1 MAPPTVTP
9 NLAAIERVGAPQG
22 LSAQEAAA
30 RLKKFGPN
38 SIPEQKPHPI
48 LAFLRKFWA
57 PVPWMLE
64 VTFILELALRKPV
77 EAVII
82 ALLLIGNAVLGFV
95 EEGKAHAA
103 LEILRQRLEINARVM
118 RDGKWE
124 TAPAHDL
131 VPGDCIYLRMG
142 DMVPADAHII
152 QGNIEVD
159 QSALTGESA
168 PVELEPGGDVRSGS
182 VVKRGE
188 GTAEVTAT
196 GAKSMFG
203 KTAELVR
210 GAKTVGH
217 MEQIIFSIVKYLLIM
232 DITLVLAILIYA
244 FCVGMAGSIILP
256 FALILLVASVPVALP
271 ATFTLA
277 QATASLKMADNNVL
291 VTRLSAIQELASM
304 QQLCCDKTGT
314 LTLNELVLEKIQG
327 LQGATESDVLAFAA
341 QTCDAGT
348 QDPIDMAILKKYQ
361 EKPSTTFPWIRS
373 KLIPFDPATKR
384 AEAELERDGQKARAI
399 KGAPATLATLCKDSQ
414 DILKQSEVLAA
425 QGNRVMGVAAQ
436 TDGEL
441 KFIGLL
447 SLRDPPRP
455 ESHETVA
462 KLQAMGIR
470 VRMVTGDGQTTA
482 QAISA
487 QLGIGSKSA
496 DRSAIENGQLDADVF
511 AGVFPE
517 DKIALVRQLQSQ
529 HIITGMTGDG
539 VNDAPALKQAEVGI
553 AVSNA
558 TDVARSAA
566 SLVLT
571 KPGISHLTDAVN
583 IGREVYRRMLT
594 YTTNKVTKTI
604 QVALFLSLGLLITGS
619 LVTTPRLILLLLFA
633 NDFVTMSLASD
644 RVKPSPQP
652 DRWNIR
658 VLMWSSAM
666 IAISWLLYCFA
677 VFYVGRHFMK
687 LPATQ
692 TLVFLA
698 LVFSGL
704 ATVYLVRESRAFWKS
719 RPGTFLLCATAGDVL
734 VVSAMAVFGILM
746 APVPPL
752 MVLGLLAATL
762 AMVLVL
768 DVAKKPLLRRLTNEG
783 QQMSV
788 KPAGGAS
795 IPGSAAAKM

>member
-1 MAPPTVTP
+1 MDITTLNNNITALPAV
-9 NLAAIERVGAPQG
+9 AGAKG
-22 LSAQEAAA
+22 LSAQEAAE

-38 SIPEQKPHPI
+38 AISKPKPHPI
-48 LAFLRKFWA
+48 RDFFLKFWA

-64 VTFILELALRKPV
+64 VTFVLEISLGKPV
-77 EAVII
+77 EAIII

-95 EEGKAHAA
+95 EEGKAQAA
-103 LEILRQRLEINARVM
+103 LDILRHRLEINARVL
-118 RDGKWE
+118 RDEKWQSV
-124 TAPAHDL
+124 PAGEI

-142 DMVPADAHII
+142 DMVPADARLV

-168 PVELEPGGDVRSGS
+168 PVELAPGGDARSGS

-188 GTAEVTAT
+188 AAAEVTAT
-196 GAKSMFG
+196 GAKSFFG
-203 KTAELVR
+203 KTADLVR

-217 MEQIIFSIVKYLLIM
+217 MEQIIFSIVKYLLVM
-232 DITLVLAILIYA
+232 DVTLVAMVLIYA
-244 FCVGMAGSIILP
+244 FSAGMAWSVILP

-277 QATASLKMADNNVL
+277 QATASLEMADNNVL
-291 VTRLSAIQELASM
+291 VTRLSAIQELAGM

-314 LTLNELVLEKIQG
+314 LTLNQLTLEKVQP
-327 LQGATESDVLAFAA
+327 LNGASEQDVLAFAA

-361 EKPSTTFPWIRS
+361 ENPVPGFHWKRR

-384 AEAELERDGQKARAI
+384 AEADLELDGKKARSM
-399 KGAPATLATLCKDSQ
+399 KGAIATLAALCKNAGDVLRQ
-414 DILKQSEVLAA
+414 AETLAA
-425 QGNRVMGVAAQ
+425 QGNRVLGVATQ
-436 TDGEL
+436 VDGEL
-441 KFIGLL
+441 QLIGLL

-455 ESHETVA
+455 ESHDTIA
-462 KLQAMGIR
+462 KLQGLGIR
-470 VRMVTGDGQTTA
+470 VRMVTGDSQTTA
-482 QAISA
+482 QAISG
-487 QLGIGSKSA
+487 QLGIGNKSA
-496 DRSAIENGQLDADVF
+496 DRSAIEQGQLDADVF

-517 DKIALVRQLQSQ
+517 DKIALVRKLQSQ

-571 KPGISHLTDAVN
+571 KPGIGHLTDAVK
-583 IGREVYRRMLT
+583 IGRKVYRRMLT
-594 YTTNKVTKTI
+594 YTTNKITKTI
-604 QVALFLSLGLLITGS
+604 QVALFLSLGLLITGQ
-619 LVTTPRLILLLLFA
+619 LVTTPRLVLLLLFA

-644 RVKPSPQP
+644 RVTPSEHP
-652 DRWNIR
+652 DRWNVRI
-658 VLMWSSAM
+658 LMESSGV
-666 IAISWLLYCFA
+666 IAVSWLLYCFA
-677 VFYVGRHFMK
+677 VFYVGRHFLP

-704 ATVYLVRESRAFWKS
+704 ATVYLVRETRAFWQS
-719 RPGTFLLCATAGDVL
+719 RPGTFLLWATVGDVA
-734 VVSAMAVFGILM
+734 VVSAMATFGILM
-746 APVPPL
+746 APVPIG
-752 MVLGLLAATL
+752 MVAGVLGATL
-762 AMVLVL
+762 AMMLVL
-768 DVAKKPLLRRLTNEG
+768 DLVKRPLLHRLSST
-783 QQMSV
+783 
-788 KPAGGAS
+788 
-795 IPGSAAAKM
+795 

>member
-1 MAPPTVTP
+1 MSLTSTP
-9 NLAAIERVGAPQG
+9 NLAAIPTVAAAKG
-22 LSAQEAAA
+22 LSAQEAAE

-38 SIPEQKPHPI
+38 SIPEQKSHP
-48 LAFLRKFWA
+48 LRRFLLKFWA

-64 VTFILELALRKPV
+64 VTFALEIAMGKPM
-77 EAVII
+77 EAIII
-82 ALLLIGNAVLGFV
+82 ALLLVGNAVLGFV
-95 EEGKAHAA
+95 EEGKAQAA
-103 LEILRQRLEINARVM
+103 LEILRHRLEINARVM
-118 RDGKWE
+118 RDGKWLPI
-124 TAPAHDL
+124 PARDL

-142 DMVPADAHII
+142 DMVPADARLVQGDI
-152 QGNIEVD
+152 QVD

-168 PVELEPGGDVRSGS
+168 PVELATGGDARSGS

-188 GTAEVTAT
+188 AAAEVTAT

-217 MEQIIFSIVKYLLIM
+217 MEQIIFSIVKYLLMM
-232 DITLVLAILIYA
+232 DVTLVVIVLIYA
-244 FCVGMAGSIILP
+244 FSMGMAWSVILP

-277 QATASLKMADNNVL
+277 QATASLEMADNNVL
-291 VTRLSAIQELASM
+291 VTRLSAIQELSGM
-304 QQLCCDKTGT
+304 QELCCDKTGT
-314 LTLNELVLEKIQG
+314 LTLNELALEKVQG
-327 LQGATESDVLAFAA
+327 LNGAAEPDVLAFAA

-361 EKPSTTFPWIRS
+361 ENPVAAFHWKRS
-373 KLIPFDPATKR
+373 KLIPFDPSTKR
-384 AEAELERDGQKARAI
+384 AEAELEMDGKKARAM
-399 KGAPATLATLCKDSQ
+399 KGAPATLVALCKNAGDS
-414 DILKQSEVLAA
+414 LKQADALAA
-425 QGNRVMGVAAQ
+425 QGNRVMGVSAQ

-441 KFIGLL
+441 KMIGLL

-455 ESHETVA
+455 ESHDTIA
-462 KLQAMGIR
+462 KLQSLGIR

-496 DRSAIENGQLDADVF
+496 DRSAIEKGQLDADVF

-517 DKIALVRQLQSQ
+517 DKIALVRQLQSR

-571 KPGISHLTDAVN
+571 KPGISHLTDSVN
-583 IGREVYRRMLT
+583 IGRKVYRRMLT

-633 NDFVTMSLASD
+633 NDFVTMSLAGD
-644 RVKPSPQP
+644 RVTPSKHP

-658 VLMWSSAM
+658 IVMGSSAV
-666 IAISWLLYCFA
+666 IAVSWLLYCFA
-677 VFYVGRHFMK
+677 VFYVGRHFLK

-704 ATVYLVRESRAFWKS
+704 ATVYLVRESRSFWKS
-719 RPGTFLLCATAGDVL
+719 RPGTLLIWATAGDVV
-734 VVSAMAVFGILM
+734 VVSTMAVFGILM
-746 APVPPL
+746 VPVPIM

-762 AMVLVL
+762 AMMFVL
-768 DVAKKPLLRRLTNEG
+768 DTVKKPLMRRL
-783 QQMSV
+783 
-788 KPAGGAS
+788 AG
-795 IPGSAAAKM
+795 M

>member
-1 MAPPTVTP
+1 MNTGVSSVSALDLGSIPTVG
-9 NLAAIERVGAPQG
+9 AIPG
-22 LSAQEAAA
+22 LSSQEAAA
-30 RLKKFGPN
+30 RLQKFGPN
-38 SIPEQKPHPI
+38 AIPEQKPHPI
-48 LAFLRKFWA
+48 RAFLLKFWA

-64 VTFILELALRKPV
+64 VTFILEMALHKPV
-77 EAVII
+77 ESIII
-82 ALLLIGNAVLGFV
+82 ALLLVGNAVLGFV
-95 EEGKAHAA
+95 QEGRAQAA
-103 LEILRQRLEINARVM
+103 LEILRHRLEINARVM
-118 RDGKWE
+118 RDGKWLLV
-124 TAPAHDL
+124 PARDL

-142 DMVPADAHII
+142 DMVPADARLSSGYI
-152 QGNIEVD
+152 QAD

-168 PVELEPGGDVRSGS
+168 PIELAPGGDVRSGS

-188 GTAEVTAT
+188 AAAEVTAT
-196 GAKSMFG
+196 GAKSVFG

-217 MEQIIFSIVKYLLIM
+217 MEQIIFSIVKYLVIM
-232 DITLVLAILIYA
+232 DVTLVVVILIYA
-244 FCVGMAGSIILP
+244 FAMGIAWFVILP

-277 QATASLKMADNNVL
+277 QAAAWLEMADNDVL

-314 LTLNELVLEKIQG
+314 LTLNELALEKVQG
-327 LQGATESDVLAFAA
+327 LNGSTASDVLAFAA

-348 QDPIDMAILKKYQ
+348 QDPIDIAILKQYQ
-361 EKPSTTFPWIRS
+361 ANPVASFHWRRA

-384 AEAELERDGQKARAI
+384 AEAELEMDGKKARAI
-399 KGAPATLATLCKDSQ
+399 KGAPTTLVGLCHNTR
-414 DILKQSEVLAA
+414 DILKQADALAA
-425 QGNRVMGVAAQ
+425 AGNRVIGVAAQ

-441 KFIGLL
+441 EMIGLL

-455 ESHETVA
+455 ESRDTIA
-462 KLQAMGIR
+462 KLQALGIR
-470 VRMVTGDGQTTA
+470 VRMVTGDGHTTA
-482 QAISA
+482 QAIA
-487 QLGIGSKSA
+487 TQLGIGSRSA
-496 DRSAIENGQLDADVF
+496 DRSAIENGQLEADVF

-517 DKIALVRQLQSQ
+517 DKIALVRQLQKQ

-553 AVSNA
+553 AVSSA
-558 TDVARSAA
+558 TDVARCAA

-583 IGREVYRRMLT
+583 IGRKVYRRMLT
-594 YTTNKVTKTI
+594 YTTNKVTKTM

-644 RVKPSPQP
+644 RVTPSPHP

-658 VLMWSSAM
+658 VLMGSSAV

-687 LPATQ
+687 PPATQ

-719 RPGTFLLCATAGDVL
+719 RPGTFLLCATAGDVV
-734 VVSAMAVFGILM
+734 VVSAMAVFGVLM
-746 APVPPL
+746 APVPIT
-752 MVLGLLAATL
+752 MVLGLLAATVVML
-762 AMVLVL
+762 LVL
-768 DVAKKPLLRRLTNEG
+768 DVVKKPLMRRLVST
-783 QQMSV
+783 
-788 KPAGGAS
+788 
-795 IPGSAAAKM
+795 

>member
-1 MAPPTVTP
+1 MSLTSTP
-9 NLAAIERVGAPQG
+9 NLAAIPTVAAAKG
-22 LSAQEAAA
+22 LSAQEAAE

-38 SIPEQKPHPI
+38 SIPEQKSHP
-48 LAFLRKFWA
+48 LRRFLLKFWA

-64 VTFILELALRKPV
+64 VTFALEIAMGKPM
-77 EAVII
+77 EAIII
-82 ALLLIGNAVLGFV
+82 ALLLVGNAVLGFV
-95 EEGKAHAA
+95 EEGKAQAA
-103 LEILRQRLEINARVM
+103 LEILRHRLEINARVM
-118 RDGKWE
+118 RDGKWLPI
-124 TAPAHDL
+124 PARDL

-142 DMVPADAHII
+142 DMVPADARLVQGDI
-152 QGNIEVD
+152 QVD

-168 PVELEPGGDVRSGS
+168 PVELATGGDARSGS

-188 GTAEVTAT
+188 AAAEVTAT

-217 MEQIIFSIVKYLLIM
+217 MEQIIFSIVKYLLMM
-232 DITLVLAILIYA
+232 DVTLVVIVLIYA
-244 FCVGMAGSIILP
+244 FSMGMAWSVILP

-277 QATASLKMADNNVL
+277 QATASLEMADNNVL
-291 VTRLSAIQELASM
+291 VTRLSAIQELSGM
-304 QQLCCDKTGT
+304 QELCCDKTGT
-314 LTLNELVLEKIQG
+314 LTRNELALEKVQG
-327 LQGATESDVLAFAA
+327 LNGAAEPDVLAFAA

-361 EKPSTTFPWIRS
+361 ENPVAAFHWKRS
-373 KLIPFDPATKR
+373 KLIPFDPSTKR
-384 AEAELERDGQKARAI
+384 AEAELEMDGKKARAM
-399 KGAPATLATLCKDSQ
+399 KGAPATLVALCKNAGDS
-414 DILKQSEVLAA
+414 LKQADALAA

-441 KFIGLL
+441 KMIGLL

-455 ESHETVA
+455 ESHDTIA
-462 KLQAMGIR
+462 KLQSLGIR

-496 DRSAIENGQLDADVF
+496 DRSAIEKGQLDADVF

-517 DKIALVRQLQSQ
+517 DKIALVRQLQSR

-571 KPGISHLTDAVN
+571 KPGISHRTDSVN
-583 IGREVYRRMLT
+583 IGRKVYRRMLT

-633 NDFVTMSLASD
+633 NDFVTMSLAGD
-644 RVKPSPQP
+644 RVTPSKHP

-658 VLMWSSAM
+658 IVMGSSAV
-666 IAISWLLYCFA
+666 IAVSWLLYCFA
-677 VFYVGRHFMK
+677 VFYVGRHFLK

-698 LVFSGL
+698 MVFSGL
-704 ATVYLVRESRAFWKS
+704 ATVYLVRESRSFWKS
-719 RPGTFLLCATAGDVL
+719 RPGTLLIWATAGDVV
-734 VVSAMAVFGILM
+734 VVSTMAVFGILM
-746 APVPPL
+746 VPVPIM

-762 AMVLVL
+762 AMMFVL
-768 DVAKKPLLRRLTNEG
+768 DTVKKPLMRRL
-783 QQMSV
+783 
-788 KPAGGAS
+788 AG
-795 IPGSAAAKM
+795 M

>member
-1 MAPPTVTP
+1 MSTEISPAITP
-9 NLAAIERVGAPQG
+9 NLATIPTIGAVKG
-22 LSAQEAAA
+22 LSTQEAAE
-30 RLKKFGPN
+30 RLKKFGSN
-38 SIPEQKPHPI
+38 AIPEPKPHPVR
-48 LAFLRKFWA
+48 AFLMKFWA

-64 VTFILELALRKPV
+64 ITFILEMALRKPV
-77 EAVII
+77 EAIII
-82 ALLLIGNAVLGFV
+82 ALLLVGNAVLGFV
-95 EEGKAHAA
+95 EEGRAQAA
-103 LEILRQRLEINARVM
+103 LEILRHRLEINARVM
-118 RDGKWE
+118 RDGKWLPV
-124 TAPAHDL
+124 PARDL

-142 DMVPADAHII
+142 DMVPADARLI

-168 PVELEPGGDVRSGS
+168 PVELSPGGDARSGS

-188 GTAEVTAT
+188 AAAEVTAT
-196 GAKSMFG
+196 GANSMFG

-217 MEQIIFSIVKYLLIM
+217 MEQIIFSIVKYLVIM
-232 DITLVLAILIYA
+232 DVTLVVIILVYA
-244 FCVGMAGSIILP
+244 FAMGIAWFVILP

-277 QATASLKMADNNVL
+277 QAAASLEMADNNVL
-291 VTRLSAIQELASM
+291 VTRLSAVQELASM

-314 LTLNELVLEKIQG
+314 LTLNELALEKVQG
-327 LQGATESDVLAFAA
+327 VNGATDSDVLAFAA

-361 EKPSTTFPWIRS
+361 ANPVGSFHWKRV

-384 AEAELERDGQKARAI
+384 AEAELEMDGKQARAI
-399 KGAPATLATLCKDSQ
+399 KGAPATLVGLCKNAP
-414 DILKQSEVLAA
+414 DILKQADALAA
-425 QGNRVMGVAAQ
+425 AGNRVVGVAGQ

-441 KFIGLL
+441 KMIGLL

-455 ESHETVA
+455 ESHETIA
-462 KLQAMGIR
+462 KLQALGIR

-482 QAISA
+482 QAIST
-487 QLGIGSKSA
+487 QLGIGIKSA
-496 DRSAIENGQLDADVF
+496 DRSAIEKGLLDADVF

-517 DKIALVRQLQSQ
+517 DKIALVRQLQKQ
-529 HIITGMTGDG
+529 RIITGMTGDG

-583 IGREVYRRMLT
+583 IGRKVYRRMLT

-633 NDFVTMSLASD
+633 NDFVTMSLAND
-644 RVKPSPQP
+644 RVTPSPHP

-658 VLMWSSAM
+658 VLMGSSAV

-677 VFYVGRHFMK
+677 AFFVGRHFMK
-687 LPATQ
+687 LPETQ

-719 RPGTFLLCATAGDVL
+719 RPGTFLLCATAGDV
-734 VVSAMAVFGILM
+734 VAVSAMAVFGILM
-746 APVPPL
+746 APVPIV
-752 MVLGLLAATL
+752 MVLGLLAAT
-762 AMVLVL
+762 MVMMFVL
-768 DVAKKPLLRRLTNEG
+768 DIVKKPLMHRLIST
-783 QQMSV
+783 
-788 KPAGGAS
+788 
-795 IPGSAAAKM
+795 

>member
-1 MAPPTVTP
+1 MSDEPSPLPTP
-9 NLAAIERVGAPQG
+9 DMGPDLAVGAARG
-22 LSAQEAAA
+22 LTAQEAAA
-30 RLKKFGPN
+30 RLKQFGPN
-38 SIPEQKPHPI
+38 AIPEQKPHPI
-48 LAFLRKFWA
+48 RALLLKFWG

-64 VTFILELALRKPV
+64 VTLILEISIHKPI
-77 EAVII
+77 ESIII
-82 ALLLIGNAVLGFV
+82 ALLLIGNAILGFV
-95 EEGKAHAA
+95 QEGRAQAA
-103 LEILRQRLEINARVM
+103 LEILRHRLEINARVM
-118 RDGKWE
+118 RDGKWLLR
-124 TAPAHDL
+124 PAREL

-142 DMVPADAHII
+142 DMVPADARLV
-152 QGNIEVD
+152 QGHIEVD
-159 QSALTGESA
+159 QSALTGESV
-168 PVELEPGGDVRSGS
+168 PIELAPGGDARSGS

-188 GTAEVTAT
+188 AAAEVTAT
-196 GAKSMFG
+196 GAKSVFG

-217 MEQIIFSIVKYLLIM
+217 MEQIIFSIVKYLVVM
-232 DITLVLAILIYA
+232 DVVLVVIILIYA
-244 FCVGMAGSIILP
+244 FAMGIAWFVILP

-277 QATASLKMADNNVL
+277 QAAASLEMANNDVL
-291 VTRLSAIQELASM
+291 VTRLSAIQELAGM

-314 LTLNELVLEKIQG
+314 LTLNELALEKVQALHG
-327 LQGATESDVLAFAA
+327 VTEEDVLAFAA

-348 QDPIDMAILKKYQ
+348 QDPIDLAILKKYQ
-361 EKPSTTFPWIRS
+361 SCPAMNFHWKRT

-384 AEAELERDGQKARAI
+384 AEAELEMNGKTARAM
-399 KGAPATLATLCKDSQ
+399 KGAPATLAGLCKNSQ
-414 DILKQSEVLAA
+414 DILLQADTLAA
-425 QGNRVMGVAAQ
+425 AGNRVMGVAAQ
-436 TDGEL
+436 VDREL
-441 KFIGLL
+441 EMIGLL

-455 ESHETVA
+455 ESHDTIA
-462 KLQAMGIR
+462 RLKALGIR

-482 QAISA
+482 RAIA
-487 QLGIGSKSA
+487 TQLGIGNKSA
-496 DRSAIENGQLDADVF
+496 DRSAIEKGELDADVF

-517 DKIALVRQLQSQ
+517 DKIALVRQLQSR

-571 KPGISHLTDAVN
+571 KPGIFHLPDAVS
-583 IGREVYRRMLT
+583 IGRKVYRRMLT

-604 QVALFLSLGLLITGS
+604 QVALFLSLGLLITGE

-644 RVKPSPQP
+644 RVTPSAQP

-658 VLMWSSAM
+658 VLMGSSTM
-666 IAISWLLYCFA
+666 IAVSWLLYCFA
-677 VFYVGRHFMK
+677 VFYVGRHFMN

-704 ATVYLVRESRAFWKS
+704 ATVYLVRESQSFWKS
-719 RPGTFLLCATAGDVL
+719 RPGTFLLCATAGDVV
-734 VVSAMAVFGILM
+734 VVSAMAVFGVLM
-746 APVPPL
+746 APVPFI
-752 MVLGLLAATL
+752 MVIGLLAATL
-762 AMVLVL
+762 VMMFILDLV
-768 DVAKKPLLRRLTNEG
+768 KKPLMRRLTSTE
-783 QQMSV
+783 
-788 KPAGGAS
+788 
-795 IPGSAAAKM
+795 

>member
-1 MAPPTVTP
+1 MSTEASPAVTT
-9 NLAAIERVGAPQG
+9 NLAAVPAVSVAKG
-22 LSAQEAAA
+22 LSAHEAAE
-30 RLKKFGPN
+30 RLAKFGPN
-38 SIPEQKPHPI
+38 AIPEQKPHPI
-48 LAFLRKFWA
+48 RAFLLKFWA

-64 VTFILELALRKPV
+64 VTFILEMALSKPI
-77 EAVII
+77 EAIII
-82 ALLLIGNAVLGFV
+82 ALLLVGNAVLGFV
-95 EEGKAHAA
+95 EEGRAQAA
-103 LEILRQRLEINARVM
+103 LEILRHRLEINARVR
-118 RDGKWE
+118 RDGQWISV
-124 TAPAHDL
+124 PAHDL

-142 DMVPADAHII
+142 DMVPADAHLLEGDI
-152 QGNIEVD
+152 QVD

-168 PVELEPGGDVRSGS
+168 PVELAAGGDARSGS
-182 VVKRGE
+182 IVRRGE
-188 GTAEVTAT
+188 AAAEITAT
-196 GAKSMFG
+196 GANSMFG

-217 MEQIIFSIVKYLLIM
+217 MEQIIFSIVKYLLMM
-232 DITLVLAILIYA
+232 DVTLVVMVLVYA
-244 FCVGMAGSIILP
+244 FSVGMAWYVIMP

-277 QATASLKMADNNVL
+277 QATASLEMADNNVL

-314 LTLNELVLEKIQG
+314 LTLNELALEKVQG
-327 LQGATESDVLAFAA
+327 LNGASESDVLAFAA

-361 EKPSTTFPWIRS
+361 KNPVATFHWKRA

-384 AEAELERDGQKARAI
+384 AEAELEMDGKKARAM
-399 KGAPATLATLCKDSQ
+399 KGAPATLAALCKDNGES
-414 DILKQSEVLAA
+414 LKQADVLAA

-441 KFIGLL
+441 KMIGLL

-455 ESHETVA
+455 ESHDTIA
-462 KLQAMGIR
+462 KLQALGIR

-487 QLGIGSKSA
+487 QLGIGGKSA
-496 DRSAIENGQLDADVF
+496 DRLAIEKGQLDADVF

-517 DKIALVRQLQSQ
+517 DKIGLVRQLQKQ

-583 IGREVYRRMLT
+583 IGRKVYRRMLT
-594 YTTNKVTKTI
+594 YTTNKIAKTI

-644 RVKPSPQP
+644 RVTPSPHP

-658 VLMWSSAM
+658 VLMWSSAT

-677 VFYVGRHFMK
+677 VFYVARHFMT
-687 LPATQ
+687 LPAAQ

-704 ATVYLVRESRAFWKS
+704 ATVYLVRETGAFWKS
-719 RPGTFLLCATAGDVL
+719 RPGTFLLWATAGDVV
-734 VVSAMAVFGILM
+734 VVSAMAIFGILM
-746 APVPPL
+746 TPVPPL
-752 MVLGLLAATL
+752 MVLGLLAAT
-762 AMVLVL
+762 MVMMFVL
-768 DVAKKPLLRRLTNEG
+768 DVVKKPLMRRLVST
-783 QQMSV
+783 
-788 KPAGGAS
+788 
-795 IPGSAAAKM
+795 

>member
-1 MAPPTVTP
+1 MAEPATTP
-9 NLAAIERVGAPQG
+9 NLAAVPTVGAAKG
-22 LSAQEAAA
+22 LSTQEAAE

-38 SIPEQKPHPI
+38 AIPKQKPHPI
-48 LAFLRKFWA
+48 RAFLLKFWA

-64 VTFILELALRKPV
+64 VTFILELALHRSV
-77 EAVII
+77 GAIII
-82 ALLLIGNAVLGFV
+82 ALLLVGNAVLGFV
-95 EEGKAHAA
+95 EEGRAQAA
-103 LEILRQRLEINARVM
+103 LEILRHRLEINARVM
-118 RDGKWE
+118 RDGKWLPVS
-124 TAPAHDL
+124 ARDL

-142 DMVPADAHII
+142 DMVPADAHLI

-168 PVELEPGGDVRSGS
+168 PVELAPGGDARSGS

-188 GTAEVTAT
+188 AAAEVTAT
-196 GAKSMFG
+196 GAKSFFG

-217 MEQIIFSIVKYLLIM
+217 MEQIIFSIVKYLVIM
-232 DITLVLAILIYA
+232 DVTLVVIILIYA
-244 FCVGMAGSIILP
+244 FAMGIAWFVILP

-277 QATASLKMADNNVL
+277 QATASLEMAANNVL

-314 LTLNELVLEKIQG
+314 LTLNELALEKVQG
-327 LQGATESDVLAFAA
+327 LNGATEPDVLAFAA

-361 EKPSTTFPWIRS
+361 ENPVAAFHWKRQ

-384 AEAELERDGQKARAI
+384 AEAELEQDGKKARAM
-399 KGAPATLATLCKDSQ
+399 KGAPATLVALCKNAGDS
-414 DILKQSEVLAA
+414 LKQADALAA

-441 KFIGLL
+441 KMIGLL

-455 ESHETVA
+455 ESHETIA
-462 KLQAMGIR
+462 RLQALGIR

-482 QAISA
+482 QAIST
-487 QLGIGSKSA
+487 QLGIGNKSA
-496 DRSAIENGQLDADVF
+496 DRSAIEKGLLDADVF

-517 DKIALVRQLQSQ
+517 DKIALVRELQKQ
-529 HIITGMTGDG
+529 KVITGMTGDG

-583 IGREVYRRMLT
+583 IGRKVYRRMLT

-604 QVALFLSLGLLITGS
+604 QVALFLSMGLLITGS

-644 RVKPSPQP
+644 RVTPSPHP

-658 VLMWSSAM
+658 IVMWSSAV
-666 IAISWLLYCFA
+666 IAVSWLLYCFA
-677 VFYVGRHFMK
+677 VFYVGRHFLK

-704 ATVYLVRESRAFWKS
+704 ATVYLVRESRCFWKS
-719 RPGTFLLCATAGDVL
+719 RPGTFLLCATAGDVV

-746 APVPPL
+746 VPVPIM
-752 MVLGLLAATL
+752 MVLGLLAATIV
-762 AMVLVL
+762 MMFVL
-768 DVAKKPLLRRLTNEG
+768 DIVKKPLMRRL
-783 QQMSV
+783 
-788 KPAGGAS
+788 AGT
-795 IPGSAAAKM
+795 

>member
-1 MAPPTVTP
+1 MSLTSTP
-9 NLAAIERVGAPQG
+9 NLAAIPTVAAAKG
-22 LSAQEAAA
+22 LSAQEAAE

-38 SIPEQKPHPI
+38 SIPEQKSHP
-48 LAFLRKFWA
+48 LRRFLLKFWA

-64 VTFILELALRKPV
+64 VTFALEIAMGKPM
-77 EAVII
+77 EAIII
-82 ALLLIGNAVLGFV
+82 ALLLVGNAVLGFV
-95 EEGKAHAA
+95 EEGKAQAA
-103 LEILRQRLEINARVM
+103 LEILRHRLEINARVM
-118 RDGKWE
+118 RDGKWLPI
-124 TAPAHDL
+124 PARDL

-142 DMVPADAHII
+142 DMVPADARLVQGDI
-152 QGNIEVD
+152 QVD

-168 PVELEPGGDVRSGS
+168 PVELATGGDARSGS

-188 GTAEVTAT
+188 AAAEVTAT

-217 MEQIIFSIVKYLLIM
+217 MEQIIFSIVKYLLMM
-232 DITLVLAILIYA
+232 DVTLVVIVLIYA
-244 FCVGMAGSIILP
+244 FSMGMAWSVILP

-277 QATASLKMADNNVL
+277 QATASLEMADNNVL
-291 VTRLSAIQELASM
+291 VTRLSAIQELSGM
-304 QQLCCDKTGT
+304 QELCCDKTGT
-314 LTLNELVLEKIQG
+314 LTLNELALEKVQG
-327 LQGATESDVLAFAA
+327 LNGAAEPDVLAFAA

-361 EKPSTTFPWIRS
+361 ENPVAAFHWKRS
-373 KLIPFDPATKR
+373 KLIPFDPSTKR
-384 AEAELERDGQKARAI
+384 AEAELEMDGKKARAM
-399 KGAPATLATLCKDSQ
+399 KGAPATLVALCKNAGDS
-414 DILKQSEVLAA
+414 LKQADALAA

-441 KFIGLL
+441 KMIGLL

-455 ESHETVA
+455 ESHDTIA
-462 KLQAMGIR
+462 KLQSLGIR

-496 DRSAIENGQLDADVF
+496 DRSAIEKGQLDADVF

-517 DKIALVRQLQSQ
+517 DKIALVRQLQSR

-571 KPGISHLTDAVN
+571 KPGISHLTDSVN
-583 IGREVYRRMLT
+583 IGRKVYRRMLT

-633 NDFVTMSLASD
+633 NDFVTMSLAGD
-644 RVKPSPQP
+644 RVTPSKHP

-658 VLMWSSAM
+658 IVMGSSAV
-666 IAISWLLYCFA
+666 IAVSWLLYCFA
-677 VFYVGRHFMK
+677 VFYVGRHFLK

-698 LVFSGL
+698 MVFSGL
-704 ATVYLVRESRAFWKS
+704 ATVYLVRESRSFWKS
-719 RPGTFLLCATAGDVL
+719 RPGTLLIWATAGDVV
-734 VVSAMAVFGILM
+734 VVSTMAVFGILM
-746 APVPPL
+746 VPVPIM

-762 AMVLVL
+762 AMMFVL
-768 DVAKKPLLRRLTNEG
+768 DTVKKPLMRRL
-783 QQMSV
+783 
-788 KPAGGAS
+788 AG
-795 IPGSAAAKM
+795 M

>member
-1 MAPPTVTP
+1 MSTEASPAITP
-9 NLAAIERVGAPQG
+9 NLAVIPAVSVAEG
-22 LSAQEAAA
+22 LSAQEAAE

-38 SIPEQKPHPI
+38 AIPEQKSHPI
-48 LAFLRKFWA
+48 RAFLLKFWA

-64 VTFILELALRKPV
+64 VTFILEMALHKPV
-77 EAVII
+77 ESII
-82 ALLLIGNAVLGFV
+82 IVLLLIGNAVLGFV
-95 EEGKAHAA
+95 EEGKAQAA
-103 LEILRQRLEINARVM
+103 LEILRHRLEINARVM
-118 RDGKWE
+118 RDGKWLPV
-124 TAPAHDL
+124 PARDL

-142 DMVPADAHII
+142 DMVPADAHLV

-168 PVELEPGGDVRSGS
+168 PVELAPGGDVRSGS

-188 GTAEVTAT
+188 AAAEVTAT
-196 GAKSMFG
+196 GANSMFG

-217 MEQIIFSIVKYLLIM
+217 MEQIIFAIVKYLLLM
-232 DITLVLAILIYA
+232 DVTLVVIVLIYA
-244 FCVGMAGSIILP
+244 FSMGMAWSVILP

-277 QATASLKMADNNVL
+277 QATASLEMADNHVL

-314 LTLNELVLEKIQG
+314 LTLNELALEKVQG
-327 LQGATESDVLAFAA
+327 LNGATESDVLAFAA

-361 EKPSTTFPWIRS
+361 ANPVASFHWKRS

-384 AEAELERDGQKARAI
+384 AEAELEMDGKKARAI
-399 KGAPATLATLCKDSQ
+399 KGAPATLVGLCKNSQ
-414 DILKQSEVLAA
+414 DILKQADALAA
-425 QGNRVMGVAAQ
+425 AGNRVMGVAAQ
-436 TDGEL
+436 TDGKL
-441 KFIGLL
+441 KMIGLL

-455 ESHETVA
+455 ESHDTIA
-462 KLQAMGIR
+462 KLQALGIR

-482 QAISA
+482 QAIST
-487 QLGIGSKSA
+487 QLGIGGRSA
-496 DRSAIENGQLDADVF
+496 DRSAIEKGQLDADVF

-517 DKIALVRQLQSQ
+517 DKIALVRQLQKQ

-571 KPGISHLTDAVN
+571 KPGIARLADAVN
-583 IGREVYRRMLT
+583 IGRKVYRRMLT
-594 YTTNKVTKTI
+594 YTTNKITKTI
-604 QVALFLSLGLLITGS
+604 QVALFLSLGLLITGD
-619 LVTTPRLILLLLFA
+619 LVTTPRLVLLLLFA

-644 RVKPSPQP
+644 RVTPSPHP

-658 VLMWSSAM
+658 VLMWASTI
-666 IAISWLLYCFA
+666 IAISWLFYCFA
-677 VFYVGRHFMK
+677 VFYVGRHFLP

-692 TLVFLA
+692 TFVFLA

-704 ATVYLVRESRAFWKS
+704 ATVYLVRETGAFWKS
-719 RPGTFLLCATAGDVL
+719 RPGTFLLWATAGDVV
-734 VVSAMAVFGILM
+734 VVSAMAIFGILM
-746 APVPPL
+746 APVPAL
-752 MVLGLLAATL
+752 MVVSLLVAT
-762 AMVLVL
+762 MVMMFLL
-768 DVAKKPLLRRLTNEG
+768 DAVKKPLLGRL
-783 QQMSV
+783 
-788 KPAGGAS
+788 AS
-795 IPGSAAAKM
+795 T

>member
-1 MAPPTVTP
+1 MSTETSPAITP
-9 NLAAIERVGAPQG
+9 NLAAIPAISVAKG
-22 LSAQEAAA
+22 LSTQEAAE

-38 SIPEQKPHPI
+38 AIPEQKPHPI
-48 LAFLRKFWA
+48 RAFLMKFWA

-64 VTFILELALRKPV
+64 ITFVLEMALRKPV
-77 EAVII
+77 EAIII

-95 EEGKAHAA
+95 EEGRAQAA
-103 LEILRQRLEINARVM
+103 LEILRHRLEINARVM
-118 RDGKWE
+118 RDGTWRGV
-124 TAPAHDL
+124 PAHDL

-142 DMVPADAHII
+142 DMVPADARLLQGDI
-152 QGNIEVD
+152 QVD

-168 PVELEPGGDVRSGS
+168 PVELAAGGDARSGS
-182 VVKRGE
+182 VIKRGE
-188 GTAEVTAT
+188 AAAEVTAT
-196 GAKSMFG
+196 GANSMFG

-217 MEQIIFSIVKYLLIM
+217 MEQIIFSIVKYLVIM
-232 DITLVLAILIYA
+232 DITLVVIILIYA
-244 FCVGMAGSIILP
+244 FAMGIAWFVILP

-277 QATASLKMADNNVL
+277 QAAASLEMAANNVL

-314 LTLNELVLEKIQG
+314 LTLNELALEKVQG
-327 LQGATESDVLAFAA
+327 LNGAAESDVLAFAA

-361 EKPSTTFPWIRS
+361 ENPVASFQWKRV

-384 AEAELERDGQKARAI
+384 AEAELEMDGKKARAI
-399 KGAPATLATLCKDSQ
+399 KGAPATLVALCTNSQ
-414 DILKQSEVLAA
+414 DIMKQADALAA
-425 QGNRVMGVAAQ
+425 AGNRVMGVAAQ

-441 KFIGLL
+441 KMIGLL

-455 ESHETVA
+455 ESHETIA
-462 KLQAMGIR
+462 RLQALGIR

-496 DRSAIENGQLDADVF
+496 DRLAIEKGQLDADVF

-583 IGREVYRRMLT
+583 IGRKVYRRMLT

-619 LVTTPRLILLLLFA
+619 LVTTPRLVLLLLFA

-644 RVKPSPQP
+644 RVTPSPHP

-658 VLMWSSAM
+658 VLMGTSAV
-666 IAISWLLYCFA
+666 IAISWLFYCFA

-687 LPATQ
+687 LPPTQ
-692 TLVFLA
+692 TLVFLS

-719 RPGTFLLCATAGDVL
+719 RPGTFLLCATAGDVV

-746 APVPPL
+746 APVPIM
-752 MVLGLLAATL
+752 MVLALLAATIVMMFL
-762 AMVLVL
+762 L
-768 DVAKKPLLRRLTNEG
+768 DFIKRPLLRCRW
-783 QQMSV
+783 
-788 KPAGGAS
+788 AS
-795 IPGSAAAKM
+795 SAL

>member
-1 MAPPTVTP
+1 MPPPTAIP
-9 NLAAIERVGAPQG
+9 NPSAIAAVDTAKG
-22 LSAQEAAA
+22 LSTQEAAE

-38 SIPEQKPHPI
+38 AIPEQKSHPI

-64 VTFILELALRKPV
+64 VTFILEMALRKPV
-77 EAVII
+77 EAIII

-103 LEILRQRLEINARVM
+103 LEILRHRLEINARVM
-118 RDGKWE
+118 RDGKW
-124 TAPAHDL
+124 APVPARDL

-152 QGNIEVD
+152 QGHIEVD

-168 PVELEPGGDVRSGS
+168 PVELDPGGDARSGS

-188 GTAEVTAT
+188 AAAEVTAT

-232 DITLVLAILIYA
+232 DITLVLIVLIYA
-244 FCVGMAGSIILP
+244 FSVGMAWSVILP

-277 QATASLKMADNNVL
+277 QAAASLKMADNNVL
-291 VTRLSAIQELASM
+291 VTRLSAIQELAGM

-314 LTLNELVLEKIQG
+314 LTLNELALEKVQG
-327 LQGATESDVLAFAA
+327 LNGATEADVLAFAA

-361 EKPSTTFPWIRS
+361 ENPSATFHWKRS

-384 AEAELERDGQKARAI
+384 AEAELEMDGKKARAM

-414 DILKQSEVLAA
+414 DILKQSEALAA

-441 KFIGLL
+441 KIIGLL

-455 ESHETVA
+455 ESHDTIT

-482 QAISA
+482 QAIAA
-487 QLGIGSKSA
+487 QLGIGNKSA
-496 DRSAIENGQLDADVF
+496 DRSAIAKGQLDADVF

-517 DKIALVRQLQSQ
+517 DKIALVRQLQSR

-604 QVALFLSLGLLITGS
+604 QVALFLSLGLLISGS
-619 LVTTPRLILLLLFA
+619 MVTTPRLILLLLFA
-633 NDFVTMSLASD
+633 NDFITMSLAGD
-644 RVKPSPQP
+644 RVKPSPHP
-652 DRWNIR
+652 DRWNVR
-658 VLMWSSAM
+658 LLMWSSAV

-677 VFYVGRHFMK
+677 VFYVSRHFLP

-719 RPGTFLLCATAGDVL
+719 RPGTFLLCATAADVV

-746 APVPPL
+746 APVPL
-752 MVLGLLAATL
+752 MMVLGLLAATIVML
-762 AMVLVL
+762 FLL
-768 DVAKKPLLRRLTNEG
+768 DAVKKPLMRRLTGEG
-783 QQMSV
+783 T
-788 KPAGGAS
+788 
-795 IPGSAAAKM
+795 